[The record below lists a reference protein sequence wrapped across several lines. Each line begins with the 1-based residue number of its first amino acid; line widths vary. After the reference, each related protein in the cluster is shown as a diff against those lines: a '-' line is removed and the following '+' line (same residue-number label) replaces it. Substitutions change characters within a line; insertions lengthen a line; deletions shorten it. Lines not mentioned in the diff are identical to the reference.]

1 MERLITLVHI
11 SDLHIGTLDP
21 ITADA
26 KTKTIWA
33 KSKWFEGFLGH
44 SALAV
49 QRLESCF
56 DTLRQEE
63 EARLVTTGD
72 LTAFGSKDQFKVA
85 TDFLGGSAVMGCRG
99 RIGLRVA
106 GWKNYAIPG
115 NHDHWP
121 GKPRSRGTSTAAFA
135 TVFNFIPYSDRTL
148 NLGQGQRLRFIGI
161 DTDADVGP
169 KSSARFMAQ
178 GVFATALEDLRYQVP
193 DPDPDEIRVL
203 LMHHSYL
210 APTNWLKPLQIVEH
224 SRSALNDFL
233 IEKDIAI
240 VLTGHIH
247 DPLVDRFTA
256 RVGNE
261 VLKVIEARCGTT
273 TQITSL
279 PYDVTTLLG
288 QRPGWPHR
296 ESSLLVHR
304 IYREADKTIQWA
316 IEGWRRSRF
325 KFEPGPVHPSQVAIK
340 ESYPVWP
347 PERRES

>member
-26 KTKTIWA
+26 ETERFWA
-33 KSKWFEGFLGH
+33 KLKWFEGFLGH
-44 SALAV
+44 SALAM

-56 DTLRQEE
+56 DTLRREE

-72 LTAFGSKDQFKVA
+72 LTAFGSRDQFQVA
-85 TDFLGGSAVMGCRG
+85 TDFLGGSAKMGCRG
-99 RIGLRVA
+99 RIGLHVA
-106 GWKNYAIPG
+106 DWKRYAIPG

-121 GKPRSRGTSTAAFA
+121 GKPRLRGASTAAFA
-135 TVFNFIPYSDRTL
+135 RVFNFIPYSNRTL
-148 NLGQGQRLRFIGI
+148 NLGGGQCLRFIGI
-161 DTDADVGP
+161 DTDADVRP
-169 KSSARFMAQ
+169 KSRQRILAQ
-178 GVFATALEDLRYQVP
+178 GVFANSLEQLRAEVP
-193 DPDPDEIRVL
+193 DPDRNEIRVL

-210 APTNWLKPLQIVEH
+210 APKNRLKALQIVEH

-256 RVGNE
+256 TAKSQALN
-261 VLKVIEARCGTT
+261 VIEARCGTT

-279 PYDVTTLLG
+279 PDDMTTLLG
-288 QRPGWPHR
+288 RPPRWPNR
-296 ESSLLVHR
+296 ENSLLVHR
-304 IYREADKTIQWA
+304 IYRDADKTIHWA
-316 IEGWRRSRF
+316 IEGWHLTRF
-325 KFEPGPVHPSQVAIK
+325 KFEPGPVHPSPVAIQ

-347 PERRES
+347 R